1 MKIYKTKIK
10 GLVLIKKNQYFD
22 NRGCFFEAFNEKIY
36 SELGIETNFVQDN
49 FSISKK
55 NVLRGLHYQK
65 KNPQGKLI
73 SVIRGS
79 ILDIAVDI
87 RKNSKTFGKYQSFIL
102 SEKNCRQLWIPRN
115 FAHGFLS
122 LSTNTI
128 VNYKCTDLYDPE
140 DQNTIIWNDKNLK
153 ISWPIKK
160 PIISKK
166 DRNGIFFRNL
176 Y

>member
-10 GLVLIKKNQYFD
+10 GLILIKTNQYFD
-22 NRGCFFEAFNEKIY
+22 NRGYFFESFNQKIY
-36 SELGIETNFVQDN
+36 SKINIKKIFIQDN

-55 NVLRGLHYQK
+55 NVLRGLHYQR

-73 SVIRGS
+73 RVIKGK

-87 RKNSKTFGKYQSFIL
+87 RKNSETFGKHQSFIL
-102 SEKNCRQLWIPRN
+102 SEENCKQLWVPKN

-122 LSTNTI
+122 LSSNTI
-128 VNYKCTDLYDPE
+128 VNYKCTDFYDPK
-140 DQNTIIWNDKNLK
+140 DQNTIVWNDKDLK
-153 ISWPIKK
+153 IKWPIKK

-166 DRNGIFFRNL
+166 DRDGIFFRNL
-176 Y
+176 

>member
-10 GLVLIKKNQYFD
+10 GLVLIKKKQYFD
-22 NRGCFFEAFNEKIY
+22 NRGYFFESFNEKIY
-36 SELGIETNFVQDN
+36 SKLGIQNNFTQDN

-55 NVLRGLHYQK
+55 NVLRGLHFQK

-73 SVIRGS
+73 SVIKGS

-102 SEKNCRQLWIPRN
+102 SEKNCKQLWIPKN

-122 LSTNTI
+122 LSSNTI
-128 VNYKCTDLYDPE
+128 VNYKCTNLYDPD

-153 ISWPIKK
+153 IRWPIKK
-160 PIISKK
+160 PEISKK
-166 DRNGIFFRNL
+166 DSEGIFFKDL